1 MHLIDGF
8 ILQPYIFSN
17 SVMAHPLEIFIV
29 ILIGADIAG
38 VGGMV
43 LAIPAYTVLRV
54 IAKVFFNEFRFVQ
67 MITDNLESDIEAENL
82 KREVEL

>member
-1 MHLIDGF
+1 L
-8 ILQPYIFSN
+8 
-17 SVMAHPLEIFIV
+17 
-29 ILIGADIAG
+29 GADVAG

-67 MITDNLESDIEAENL
+67 LLTDNLEHEGKEDG
-82 KREVEL
+82 V

>member
-1 MHLIDGF
+1 MHLVDGF

-17 SVMAHPLEIFIV
+17 SVMAHPLEIFLV
-29 ILIGADIAG
+29 ILLGADIAG

-67 MITDNLESDIEAENL
+67 LLTENLEQDDN
-82 KREVEL
+82 

>member
-1 MHLIDGF
+1 
-8 ILQPYIFSN
+8 
-17 SVMAHPLEIFIV
+17 MAHPLEIFIV

-67 MITDNLESDIEAENL
+67 MITDNLEPDIEAENL